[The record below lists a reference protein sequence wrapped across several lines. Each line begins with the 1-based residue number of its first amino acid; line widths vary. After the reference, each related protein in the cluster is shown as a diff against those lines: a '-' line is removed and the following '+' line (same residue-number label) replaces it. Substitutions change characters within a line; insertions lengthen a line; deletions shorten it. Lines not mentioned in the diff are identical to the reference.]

1 MLKSQDSF
9 DYLELIKRAKNLDLS
24 HCKRTIKLAVLADFA
39 TQQLV
44 DLLRVQA
51 AGQGVAL
58 EIYEADYDSIDLEIL
73 NPDSALYEAKPDYI
87 AILVAP
93 EKLKAKIYGSAA
105 RADFSAYAIQRFEQL
120 WATVAQHC
128 DATIIQSTY
137 VTPSERAFGNFELKQ
152 PESVGSIFAAVN
164 QGLVSGARRA
174 KNVQLCDFDHLA
186 SEVGRRNWSDP
197 GRWAMSKSLCALDYL
212 PLVSQ
217 AVVDV
222 VMASA
227 GYFVKCVALDLDNTL
242 WGGVIGDDGVGGII
256 LGGYDEGESFV
267 ALQRFIAELKRRGI
281 ILAVVSKNEESNALL
296 PFREHPEMVLKEK
309 DISVFV
315 ANWENKADNLRTVQ
329 RILNIG
335 FDSIVFLDDNPFER
349 NIVRQY
355 LPDVIVPELPE
366 DPSLYLDYV
375 ATLNLFETASYSAAD
390 AMRGDQYREEAQREL
405 VKEKFT
411 NISDY
416 LLSLQMEIK
425 VERFKQVNL
434 ARIAQL
440 CQRSNQFNLCTR
452 RYNEAT
458 CEALANDPGSIPIT
472 LTLRDKFGDY
482 GLISVIILKI
492 VGDVMEI
499 DEYLMS
505 CRVLKRTVEQHAV
518 NRIFQL
524 AAARGVQRVQGRYIK
539 TAKNDMVR
547 NFYEGF
553 GFTKTQEDNEGNAVW
568 TMEIADYTPSE
579 AFMSSSIDE
588 L

>member
-1 MLKSQDSF
+1 MLKSQGSL
-9 DYLELIKRAKNLDLS
+9 DYLELTKRARNLDVS
-24 HCKRTIKLAVLADFA
+24 HCKRKVRLAVLADFA
-39 TQQLV
+39 PQQLV

-51 AGQGVAL
+51 ADQGVAL
-58 EIYEADYDSIDLEIL
+58 DIYEADYDSIDLEIL
-73 NPDSALYEAKPDYI
+73 DPDSALYAAKPEFI

-93 EKLKAKIYGSAA
+93 EKLKAKFYGSSH
-105 RADFSAYAIQRFEQL
+105 RADFAAHAVERFEHL
-120 WATVAQHC
+120 WAAVAQRC
-128 DATIIQSTY
+128 DATIIQATY
-137 VTPSERAFGNFELKQ
+137 VMPSERAYGNFELKQ
-152 PESVGSIFAAVN
+152 PESLGAAFAAIN
-164 QGLVSGARRA
+164 HGLVAGARRV

-212 PLVSQ
+212 PLVAQ

-222 VMASA
+222 LMASA

-242 WGGVIGDDGVGGII
+242 WGGVIGDDGVGGIV

-267 ALQRFIAELKRRGI
+267 AFQRFIAELKRRGI
-281 ILAVVSKNEESNALL
+281 ILAVVSKNEESNALI
-296 PFREHPEMVLKEK
+296 PFREHPEMVLKEQ

-355 LPDVIVPELPE
+355 VPEVIVPELPE
-366 DPSLYLDYV
+366 DPSEYLDYLS
-375 ATLNLFETASYSAAD
+375 TLNLFEVASFSAAD
-390 AMRGDQYREEAQREL
+390 AQRGDQYREEAQREL
-405 VKEKFT
+405 TKAQFT
-411 NISDY
+411 NVSEY
-416 LLSLQMEIK
+416 LLSLSMEIK
-425 VERFKQVNL
+425 VERFKPVNL

-440 CQRSNQFNLCTR
+440 VQRSNQFNLCTR

-458 CEALANDPGSIPIT
+458 CEALSKDPNCMPVT

-482 GLISVIILKI
+482 GLISVVILKQEAEVI
-492 VGDVMEI
+492 RI

-505 CRVLKRTVEQHAV
+505 CRVLKRTVEQHAM
-518 NRIFQL
+518 NRIFEV
-524 AAARGVQRVQGRYIK
+524 AAARGARRVVGHYIK

-547 NFYEGF
+547 NFYAGF
-553 GFTKTQEDNEGNAVW
+553 GFTKTEEDAEGNATW
-568 TMEIADYTPSE
+568 SMEV
-579 AFMSSSIDE
+579 SSYVPGNAYMTATVDE